1 MLGAMRAWPTHR
13 RPAPTRAGRWLLAL
27 LAVLASLAHLTRSPE
42 AGGLGLTLGTLPLG
56 TLTRAATGAGHVHDA
71 PVEATVHVHVR
82 GVPCDPPAPRTA
94 EAGDAHAGRH
104 ALTDAAPNAP
114 PHHAHGDS
122 HCPLCLTAGFALAAA
137 DGPRVGPRAQRAS
150 HVTTRTAGPVTFAL
164 RHADARAP
172 PLA

>member
-1 MLGAMRAWPTHR
+1 MLGAMRAHPHTQ
-13 RPAPTRAGRWLLAL
+13 RPAPIRVDRWVLAL
-27 LAVLASLAHLTRSPE
+27 LAVLASLAHLTRSPG
-42 AGGLGLTLGTLPLG
+42 AGGLGLPLG
-56 TLTRAATGAGHVHDA
+56 TLTQVTTRAGHMH
-71 PVEATVHVHVR
+71 EAAAEARVHVHVA

-94 EAGDAHAGRH
+94 EPGASHAGGH

-114 PHHAHGDS
+114 PHHAHGDT
-122 HCPLCLTAGFALAAA
+122 HCPFCLTAGFALAAA
-137 DGPRVGPRAQRAS
+137 YGPRVGPRAQRAS

>member
-1 MLGAMRAWPTHR
+1 MLGAMRAWPPHR

-42 AGGLGLTLGTLPLG
+42 AGGLGLTLGTL
-56 TLTRAATGAGHVHDA
+56 TQAATRAGHVH
-71 PVEATVHVHVR
+71 EAAAEARIHVHVA
-82 GVPCDPPAPRTA
+82 GVPCDPPAARTA
-94 EAGDAHAGRH
+94 EAGAAHADGH

-114 PHHAHGDS
+114 PHHAHGDT

-137 DGPRVGPRAQRAS
+137 DGPRVGPRAQRAP

>member
-1 MLGAMRAWPTHR
+1 MRAWPHHQ

-27 LAVLASLAHLTRSPE
+27 LALLASLAHLTRSPE
-42 AGGLGLTLGTLPLG
+42 AGGLGLTVGA
-56 TLTRAATGAGHVHDA
+56 LTQAVTGAGHVREA
-71 PVEATVHVHVR
+71 AAEATVHVHVP
-82 GVPCDPPAPRTA
+82 GVPCDPSDPRTT
-94 EAGDAHAGRH
+94 EAGAAHAGGH

-114 PHHAHGDS
+114 PHHAHGDT
-122 HCPLCLTAGFALAAA
+122 HCPFCLTAGFALAAA

>member
-1 MLGAMRAWPTHR
+1 MLGAMRVQPRHL

-27 LAVLASLAHLTRSPE
+27 LAVLASLAHLTRSPG
-42 AGGLGLTLGTLPLG
+42 AGGLGLTLGTL
-56 TLTRAATGAGHVHDA
+56 TQAATGAGHVHEA
-71 PVEATVHVHVR
+71 PVEATVHVHVP

-94 EAGDAHAGRH
+94 EAGAAHAEGP

-114 PHHAHGDS
+114 PHHAHGDP
-122 HCPLCLTAGFALAAA
+122 HCPFCLTAAFALAAA
-137 DGPRVGPRAQRAS
+137 YGPRVDPRTQRAS

>member
-1 MLGAMRAWPTHR
+1 MSRASSSQLA
-13 RPAPTRAGRWLLAL
+13 PAPAVTRWLLAVL
-27 LAVLASLAHLTRSPE
+27 TLIAAVMHLTRSPE

-56 TLTRAATGAGHVHDA
+56 TLTQAATRAGHVH
-71 PVEATVHVHVR
+71 EAAAETPVHVHAA

-94 EAGDAHAGRH
+94 EAGPAHADGH

-114 PHHAHGDS
+114 PHHAHGDT
-122 HCPLCLTAGFALAAA
+122 HCPFCLTAGFALAAA
-137 DGPRVGPRAQRAS
+137 DGPRVGPRAQRAP